1 MTEARIE
8 LPPLPAPDFPD
19 YEAYSDTTMREY
31 ARAAVLA
38 ERERLAAQLPSL
50 DELAAEVEVL
60 YRNVE
65 CDTLSMAQAGGSRRR
80 ALEAIDQLRTL
91 LQVAIRKGD

>member
-38 ERERLAAQLPSL
+38 ERERAARVAENMPEPDGILSSKGL
-50 DELAAEVEVL
+50 TAYMCAMEDIAA
-60 YRNVE
+60 
-65 CDTLSMAQAGGSRRR
+65 
-80 ALEAIDQLRTL
+80 
-91 LQVAIRKGD
+91 AIRKGD